1 MKKNVASQKVVV
13 YAYDSVTGAAKASDS
28 GNFTD
33 TVSKDGASFS
43 GGGGSYVEIGNG
55 YYTYAP
61 TQAETN
67 CDIFILHTTSSTA
80 SIEVED
86 IVIYT
91 DADLNAKIDTIDGIV
106 DSILVDTGT
115 TLDGKINTIDTL
127 CDAIVPIITA
137 ILVDTS
143 TTLEGKIDVI
153 DGIVDNILVDT
164 GTTLDGKID
173 TIDGIVDSI
182 LVDTGTTLDG
192 KIDTIDGIVDAILV
206 DTGTTG
212 VALTSAGL
220 NGISIDG
227 KTLPEALKLI
237 AAVLCG
243 QVEGTG
249 TGTEVFKGLD
259 AATTRV
265 TSSVDSSGNRTSVTY
280 G

>member
-13 YAYDSVTGAAKASDS
+13 YAYDSVTGAAKTGDS

-33 TVSKDGASFS
+33 TVSKDGAAFSS
-43 GGGGSYVEIGNG
+43 GGGSFTEIANG

-67 CDIFILHTTSSTA
+67 CDVFILHVTSSTA

-86 IVIYT
+86 VVIYT
-91 DADLNAKIDTIDGIV
+91 DAGLSTDVSAINILAT
-106 DSILVDTGT
+106 SILQDTGT
-115 TLDGKINTIDTL
+115 TLN
-127 CDAIVPIITA
+127 
-137 ILVDTS
+137 
-143 TTLEGKIDVI
+143 
-153 DGIVDNILVDT
+153 
-164 GTTLDGKID
+164 GKID
-173 TIDGIVDSI
+173 TIDSNVDAI

-206 DTGTTG
+206 DTGTTLDGKINTIDGIVDSILEDTGTTG
-212 VALTSAGL
+212 VTLTSAGL
-220 NGISIDG
+220 NNISIDG

-243 QVEGTG
+243 QVEGAG

>member
-173 TIDGIVDSI
+173 TIDGIVD
-182 LVDTGTTLDG
+182 
-192 KIDTIDGIVDAILV
+192 AILV

-243 QVEGTG
+243 QVEGAG

>member
-1 MKKNVASQKVVV
+1 MKKNVASQKGVV
-13 YAYDSVTGAAKASDS
+13 YAYDSVTGAAKTGDS
-28 GNFTD
+28 GNFTK

-43 GGGGSYVEIGNG
+43 SGGGSFTEIANG

-67 CDIFILHTTSSTA
+67 CDTFILHTTSSTA
-80 SIEVED
+80 SIEIEGV
-86 IVIYT
+86 VIYT

-115 TLDGKINTIDTL
+115 T
-127 CDAIVPIITA
+127 
-137 ILVDTS
+137 
-143 TTLEGKIDVI
+143 
-153 DGIVDNILVDT
+153 
-164 GTTLDGKID
+164 
-173 TIDGIVDSI
+173 
-182 LVDTGTTLDG
+182 
-192 KIDTIDGIVDAILV
+192 
-206 DTGTTG
+206 G

-220 NGISIDG
+220 DSVTIDG

-243 QVEGTG
+243 QVEGAG

-265 TSSVDSSGNRTSVTY
+265 TSSVDSSGNRTAVVY

>member
-13 YAYDSVTGAAKASDS
+13 FAYDSITGAGKTGDS
-28 GNFTD
+28 GNFTK

-43 GGGGSYVEIGNG
+43 SGGGSFTEIANG

-67 CDIFILHTTSSTA
+67 CDIFIMHVTSSTA
-80 SIEVED
+80 SVEVED
-86 IVIYT
+86 VVIYT

-115 TLDGKINTIDTL
+115 TLDGKI
-127 CDAIVPIITA
+127 
-137 ILVDTS
+137 
-143 TTLEGKIDVI
+143 
-153 DGIVDNILVDT
+153 
-164 GTTLDGKID
+164 D
-173 TIDGIVDSI
+173 TIDGIVDNI

-206 DTGTTG
+206 DTGTTLDGKINTIDTVVDSILEDTGTTG
-212 VALTSAGL
+212 VALTAAGL
-220 NGISIDG
+220 NGITIDG
-227 KTLPEALKLI
+227 KTLPEALQLI

-243 QVEGTG
+243 QVSGAG

-259 AATTRV
+259 ASTTRV
-265 TSSVDSSGNRTSVTY
+265 TVAVDSSGNRTSVTY